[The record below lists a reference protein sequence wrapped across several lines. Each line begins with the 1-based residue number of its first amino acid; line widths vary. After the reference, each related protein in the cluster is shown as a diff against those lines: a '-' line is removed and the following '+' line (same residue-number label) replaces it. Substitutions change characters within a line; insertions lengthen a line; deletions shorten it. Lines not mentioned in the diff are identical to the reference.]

1 MTLNLE
7 KPKQFAKQD
16 PVLMASFA
24 LALISSIFTMPK
36 LEYIDFRV
44 LILLFNL
51 MIIVAAFKN
60 LKIFDALA
68 VKLISKCRSY
78 RSISFVLIFIT
89 FLSSMFITNDVSLIT
104 FVPLTIIVCN
114 KANIKKAK
122 IIVFQTLAA
131 NLGSSFTPMG
141 NPQNLYIYSYYN
153 IGPIEFFKIT
163 LPLLLISILFIGA
176 LIFRFPKEKLSIDI
190 KPISITSKKHTIYFF
205 ILFIVILLSVFHIA
219 DYRLIFI
226 ITILVV
232 FLIDKDLFKE
242 VDYTL
247 LLTFIFFYI
256 FIGNVSSFDYIKNFM
271 INLLSSK
278 NSTFFSSI
286 ILSQVISNVPCTML
300 LSSFTSFK
308 DYLLLGVNIGGL
320 GTLIASMA
328 SLISYKLYNKEDN
341 EGEKSYIHMFTFYNI
356 LGLLII
362 TPLVLLLINLI

>member
-7 KPKQFAKQD
+7 RTKKFAKQD
-16 PVLMASFA
+16 PVLIASFI
-24 LALISSIFTMPK
+24 LALISSLFTLPK

-51 MIIVAAFKN
+51 MIVVAAFKN

-68 VKLISKCRSY
+68 VKLISKCTSY

-89 FLSSMFITNDVSLIT
+89 FLSSMFITNDVALIT

-114 KANIKKAK
+114 KANIKKTK

-153 IGPIEFFKIT
+153 INPIEFFKMT
-163 LPLLLISILFIGA
+163 LPLLLISILFIAA
-176 LIFRFPKEKLSIDI
+176 LILKFPKEKLSINI
-190 KPISITSKKHTIYFF
+190 KPINITNKKQTIYFF
-205 ILFIVILLSVFHIA
+205 ILFIVILLSVFHVI
-219 DYRLIFI
+219 DYRLVFI
-226 ITILVV
+226 ITALVV
-232 FLIDKDLFKE
+232 FIINKELFRE

-271 INLLSSK
+271 INLLSTK
-278 NSTFFSSI
+278 TSTFFSSI
-286 ILSQVISNVPCTML
+286 VLSQVISNVPCTML
-300 LSSFTSFK
+300 LASFTSFK
-308 DYLLLGVNIGGL
+308 EYLLLGVNI
-320 GTLIASMA
+320 
-328 SLISYKLYNKEDN
+328 
-341 EGEKSYIHMFTFYNI
+341 
-356 LGLLII
+356 
-362 TPLVLLLINLI
+362 